1 MLQKKVVQPFAL
13 SDEQW
18 AKLEPLLPPLRPVGA
33 RGGRPPLALRSVMD
47 AIFFVLRT
55 GCQWKAISHCKFGCS
70 GSSAHR
76 YFQAWQTQGVFE
88 RFWAAGL
95 QHYEKCRGIDWEW
108 MSMDGAMTKAPL
120 GGEKNRPQSHGSG
133 QGGHQ
138 TQLADRWTWRSDRSG
153 GGRRKSARHE
163 NGRSHTCQRSS
174 RMAATQSG
182 ASAAPVL
189 G

>member
-1 MLQKKVVQPFAL
+1 MREKKPVQSFAL

-18 AKLEPLLPPLRPVGA
+18 AKLERLLPPSKPA
-33 RGGRPPLALRSVMD
+33 NAKGGRPPLALRSVVN

-55 GCQWKAISHCKFGCS
+55 GCQWKALSQCAQGCS

-76 YFQAWQTQGVFE
+76 YFQSWRAQGVFE

-95 QHYEKCRGIDWEW
+95 QDYENFRGIDWEW

-133 QGGHQ
+133 QGGRQ
-138 TQLADRWTWRSDRSG
+138 AQRAD
-153 GGRRKSARHE
+153 
-163 NGRSHTCQRSS
+163 
-174 RMAATQSG
+174 
-182 ASAAPVL
+182 
-189 G
+189 

>member
-1 MLQKKVVQPFAL
+1 MPILLSGGKLTAEILAMREKKSVQPFAL

-18 AKLEPLLPPLRPVGA
+18 AKLELLLPPHKPA
-33 RGGRPPLALRSVMD
+33 HTKGGRPPLAHRSVVN

-55 GCQWKAISHCKFGCS
+55 GCQWKALSHCTQGCS

-76 YFQAWQTQGVFE
+76 YFQLWRAQGVFE

-95 QHYEKCRGIDWEW
+95 QDYENFRGIDWEW

-133 QGGHQ
+133 EGRHQ
-138 TQLADRWTWRSDRSG
+138 TQCAG
-153 GGRRKSARHE
+153 
-163 NGRSHTCQRSS
+163 
-174 RMAATQSG
+174 
-182 ASAAPVL
+182 
-189 G
+189 